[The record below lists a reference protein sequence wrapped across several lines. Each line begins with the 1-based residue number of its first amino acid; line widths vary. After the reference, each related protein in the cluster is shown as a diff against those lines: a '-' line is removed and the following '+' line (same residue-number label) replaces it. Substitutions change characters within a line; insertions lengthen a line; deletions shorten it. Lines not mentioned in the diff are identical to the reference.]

1 MGADP
6 IRCRFAPRK
15 AVVAGFAFIHPRE
28 TGVIMD
34 INGLR
39 SAVVGGASG
48 MARATAERI
57 VAGGGVVA
65 ILDLP
70 SSDGDAVAA
79 EIGGGTTFHPCDVT
93 DFDGME
99 TVLQAAVGTLGGL
112 DAVVNTAGGGAARR
126 TLSKDGPH
134 PLDEFRRV
142 IDLNLVSS
150 FNINRLAAAAMSTND
165 PNDDG
170 ERGVMIN
177 TASIAAFEGQIGQV
191 AYTAAKAGI
200 AGMALTMARDL
211 GSLGIRVN
219 AIAPSLFATGITKGI
234 PDEFADALTKDAA
247 FPKRLGHP
255 DEYARL
261 AVAIIENPMLNG
273 GCIRLDAGQRFAPR

>member
-1 MGADP
+1 MQ
-6 IRCRFAPRK
+6 IK
-15 AVVAGFAFIHPRE
+15 
-28 TGVIMD
+28 
-34 INGLR
+34 GLR
-39 SAVVGGASG
+39 AVVVGGASG
-48 MARATAERI
+48 MARATAETI
-57 VAGGGVVA
+57 VAGGGTVA
-65 ILDLP
+65 ILDLAT
-70 SSDGDAVAA
+70 SDGDAVAA
-79 EIGGGTTFHPCDVT
+79 EMGGGTTFHAADVT
-93 DFDGME
+93 DFEGIE
-99 TVLQAAVGTLGGL
+99 TVLAGAAAAMGGL
-112 DAVVNTAGGGAARR
+112 DAVVNTAGGGVAKR

-134 PLDEFRRV
+134 PLDEFRQV
-142 IDLNLVSS
+142 VDLNLVAS
-150 FNINRLAAAAMSTND
+150 FNINRLAAAIMSENE
-165 PNDDG
+165 PNEDG

-200 AGMALTMARDL
+200 AGMCLTMARDL

-247 FPKRLGHP
+247 FPKRLGRP
-255 DEYARL
+255 DEYAKL